1 VWAVGGFS
9 IIFGWYTEARCE
21 IGCSV
26 FLELQVFLLERNVT
40 MSKVQTLSVKLRD
53 SYGKRRNR
61 RLRDGGDVPAVLYG
75 HKQATRSLM
84 LSAEELS
91 AIVRHGNRFVELTG
105 DVAEK
110 AFIKDVQWNTWGN
123 RILHVDFARVS
134 EHEKIHVTVPL
145 ELRGESPGTKEGG
158 VVKHVLHQIE
168 LECEAASLPEHIIV
182 NINHLAFNQTIHVS
196 DLELSA
202 GVKALV
208 DPSAVVVTC
217 LLPVEVSTDET
228 KPTDG
233 AEPEV
238 IGRKKSEDDTTEA

>member
-1 VWAVGGFS
+1 MA
-9 IIFGWYTEARCE
+9 
-21 IGCSV
+21 
-26 FLELQVFLLERNVT
+26 
-40 MSKVQTLSVKLRD
+40 KVQTLSVKLRD

-61 RLRDGGDVPAVLYG
+61 RLRDGGNVPAVLYG
-75 HKQATRSLM
+75 HKQTTQSLT
-84 LSAEELS
+84 LLAEELS
-91 AIVRHGNRFVELTG
+91 TVVRHGNRFVELTG

-110 AFIKDVQWNTWGN
+110 AFIKEVQWNTWGN

-196 DLELSA
+196 DLELPENVTS
-202 GVKALV
+202 LV
-208 DPSAVVVTC
+208 DPSTVVVTC
-217 LLPVEVSTDET
+217 ALPIEVSTEET
-228 KPTDG
+228 KPADG

-238 IGRKKSEDDTTEA
+238 IGRKKTEEETAEE

>member
-1 VWAVGGFS
+1 
-9 IIFGWYTEARCE
+9 
-21 IGCSV
+21 
-26 FLELQVFLLERNVT
+26 LRNN
-40 MSKVQTLSVKLRD
+40 
-53 SYGKRRNR
+53 GN
-61 RLRDGGDVPAVLYG
+61 VPAVLYG
-75 HKQATRSLM
+75 HKQEVQSLT
-84 LSAEELS
+84 LSADELTT
-91 AIVRHGNRFVELTG
+91 VVKHGNRFVELTG

-182 NINHLAFNQTIHVS
+182 NINHLAFNQTIHIA
-196 DLELSA
+196 DIELPE
-202 GVKALV
+202 GVKSLLESSTV
-208 DPSAVVVTC
+208 IVTC
-217 LLPVEVSTDET
+217 NLPVEVSEDET
-228 KPTDG
+228 KTTEG

-238 IGRKKSEDDTTEA
+238 IGRKKSEEDSTEE